1 MSHSDSDTQM
11 AYYPIRVVSAETGV
25 NAITLRAW
33 ERRYGL
39 ITPKRTAK
47 GHRLYTEQDIL
58 LIRKVVAL
66 LNRGIPISQAQA
78 MLANGEELPDVPV
91 SSRGKPSQ
99 WQHYREQLH
108 QAVQDFNNPQLT
120 ALFQEVSQFFPLEAA
135 LRFLFLPQYRHLQD
149 NVTQTLGMAR
159 LRFYAAFLQARLA
172 WRLSEQAEASDSG
185 RPVVLLVN
193 CTWEDDIQQ
202 LLLGTLLQQLGLQ
215 PMWFSGLLT
224 PQQIGELLQTRRWQA
239 ALVQLGKNPTE
250 MQLGQLQRLTQEQSL
265 PLFVYGQPARLQG
278 ALLQHGLINLTDDLH
293 DAALTIRDMLL
304 SLEE

>member
-1 MSHSDSDTQM
+1 MSNPDSDSQM
-11 AYYPIRVVSAETGV
+11 AYYPIRIVSAETGV

-78 MLANGEELPDVPV
+78 MIANGEELPDTPA
-91 SSRGKPSQ
+91 SPAGKPSQ

-108 QAVQDFNNPQLT
+108 QAVQAFDDQQLHS
-120 ALFQEVSQFFPLEAA
+120 LYQEVSQFFPVEVT

-172 WRLSEQAEASDSG
+172 SRLHEQDP
-185 RPVVLLVN
+185 PVQPGPTVLLVN
-193 CTWEDDIQQ
+193 CTWDDDIQQ
-202 LLLGTLLQQLGLQ
+202 LLLGILLRQLGVNPQ
-215 PMWFSGLLT
+215 WFSGLLT
-224 PQQIGELLQTRRWQA
+224 PQQIGELLQTRRWHA
-239 ALVQLGKNPTE
+239 AIVHIGDNPSG
-250 MQLGQLQRLTQEQSL
+250 MQLAQLQRLTAEQSL
-265 PLFVYGQPARLQG
+265 PLFVRGQPARMQST
-278 ALLQHGLINLTDDLH
+278 LLQHGLINLTDDLH